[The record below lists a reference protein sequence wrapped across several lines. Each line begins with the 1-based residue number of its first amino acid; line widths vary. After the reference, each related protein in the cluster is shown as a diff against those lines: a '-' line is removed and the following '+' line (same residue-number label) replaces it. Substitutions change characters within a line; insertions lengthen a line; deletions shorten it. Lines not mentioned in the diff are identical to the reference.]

1 MEFKARRGIL
11 GAAFAERLATMGVE
25 AAAAQ
30 TKRQSCWRGIQ
41 ARLWAMK
48 KLHQREACGFSR
60 ATMARLFLRRPAG
73 DRPRRVPGA
82 GRRSRRPKP
91 RNWQR
96 LRPPP
101 ARPAPARPLRHR
113 PFRRAFSNRE
123 GSLERHPVHAPME
136 WRRAPL
142 QQSDRIAFAW
152 LIAASPFHFG
162 WGCWF
167 SFWIHCSLGSS
178 PPLLPST
185 ESRKAQAKRRAPR
198 PFPTLRAR
206 ENNEGSA

>member
-11 GAAFAERLATMGVE
+11 GTAFAERLATMGVE

-60 ATMARLFLRRPAG
+60 ATMARLFLRRPVG

-136 WRRAPL
+136 WRRAPPPAERPHRVCMAHRSVAVSLWLGLLVPFLDSL
-142 QQSDRIAFAW
+142 QFGFFTPAFAV
-152 LIAASPFHFG
+152 H
-162 WGCWF
+162 
-167 SFWIHCSLGSS
+167 
-178 PPLLPST
+178 
-185 ESRKAQAKRRAPR
+185 
-198 PFPTLRAR
+198 
-206 ENNEGSA
+206 